1 MILCAQECGEY
12 IAKNEGVAILL
23 QLCNAEKP
31 AVLRFVSVA
40 LANMCAVPSIQK
52 ILVEVRGYDDALKG
66 DGGRTVL
73 DCYLSSMHDK
83 YWRSCKHEMETTQT
97 GCDTLPERLAS

>member
-1 MILCAQECGEY
+1 MQDCGEY

-31 AVLRFVSVA
+31 TVLRFVSVA

-52 ILVEVRGYDDALKG
+52 ILVEVYGYDFSDCSVVLKCQ
-66 DGGRTVL
+66 V
-73 DCYLSSMHDK
+73 S
-83 YWRSCKHEMETTQT
+83 
-97 GCDTLPERLAS
+97 